1 MIAQGGIREMSAVN
15 DDYLV
20 TKVACMYYEE
30 EMTQQEIADVIGV
43 SRIQIVRMLQK
54 ARDKGIV
61 RITIDSKFR
70 ENVDLG
76 RQLQEALN
84 LQEAFVVNAPIHP
97 ENLFDAIGSAAS
109 DYLVARLRPNMILG
123 VSAGR
128 TLRAMVNNLPRRETE
143 GLRVCNIVGGISS
156 LGDQSAQELAYQLCE
171 RLGGRPMMLNVPFHV
186 STKHIKETLLEDER
200 IAATIKAARCA
211 DLILISVGD
220 LRNPM
225 LTKVYRREEVYPR
238 DVCERLLDYKV
249 VGEMIGCFY
258 DIRGEQML
266 PELSDHI
273 LGFSIQ
279 TLKSMP
285 SVIAVAG
292 GSEKVLPIIG
302 AARGGYIDGLITD
315 DATAEQ
321 VLDTARDIADT

>member
-1 MIAQGGIREMSAVN
+1 MSAVN

-30 EMTQQEIADVIGV
+30 EMTQQQIADIIGV
-43 SRIQIVRMLQK
+43 SRIQVVRMLQR
-54 ARDKGIV
+54 ARDTGIV

-76 RQLQEALN
+76 RQLQEILN
-84 LQEAFVVNAPIHP
+84 LREAFVVNAPALP
-97 ENLFDAIGSAAS
+97 ENLFDTIGRAAA
-109 DYLVARLRPNMILG
+109 DYLVARLRPNMSLG

-128 TLRAMVNNLPRRETE
+128 TLRAMVNSLPRCETE

-156 LGDQSAQELAYQLCE
+156 LGDQSAQELAYQISE

-200 IAATIKAARCA
+200 VAATIEAARRA
-211 DLILISVGD
+211 DPILISVGD
-220 LRNPM
+220 LKNPM
-225 LTKVYRREEVYPR
+225 LAKVYRHEEVYPPN
-238 DVCERLLDYKV
+238 VYERLLEHEV

-258 DIRGEQML
+258 NISGEQVL
-266 PELSDHI
+266 PELSEHI
-273 LGFSIQ
+273 LGFNIQ
-279 TLKSMP
+279 DLKAMP

-292 GSEKVLPIIG
+292 GSEKTLPIVG

-321 VLDTARDIADT
+321 ILDAARDVAGTD

>member
-1 MIAQGGIREMSAVN
+1 MSVVN
-15 DDYLV
+15 DNYLV

-43 SRIQIVRMLQK
+43 SRIQVVRMLQR
-54 ARDKGIV
+54 ARDTGIV

-76 RQLQEALN
+76 RHLQKALD
-84 LQEAFVVNAPIHP
+84 LRKAFVVHSPVHP
-97 ENLFDAIGSAAS
+97 EYLFDSIGRGAS
-109 DYLVARLRPNMILG
+109 DYLVARLKPNMILG

-128 TLRAMVNNLPRRETE
+128 TLRAMVNSLPRCETE

-156 LGDQSAQELAYQLCE
+156 LGDQSAQELAYQICE

-200 IAATIKAARCA
+200 IAATIEAARCA

-220 LRNPM
+220 LKNPM
-225 LTKVYRREEVYPR
+225 LRKVYRREEVYPR
-238 DVCERLLDYKV
+238 DIYERLLDHEV

-258 DIRGEQML
+258 DIRGKQVL
-266 PELSDHI
+266 PELSEHI
-273 LGFSIQ
+273 VGIDIQ
-279 TLKSMP
+279 DLKSMP
-285 SVIAVAG
+285 SVMAVAG
-292 GSEKVLPIIG
+292 GSEKALPIIG

-315 DATAEQ
+315 DATAKQ
-321 VLDTARDIADT
+321 ILTTVKDIADT

>member
-1 MIAQGGIREMSAVN
+1 MSAVN

-30 EMTQQEIADVIGV
+30 EMTQQQIADIIGV
-43 SRIQIVRMLQK
+43 SRIQVVRMLQR
-54 ARDKGIV
+54 ARDTGIV

-84 LQEAFVVNAPIHP
+84 LREAFVVNAPALP
-97 ENLFDAIGSAAS
+97 ENLFDTIGRAAA

-128 TLRAMVNNLPRRETE
+128 TLRAMVNSLPRYETE

-156 LGDQSAQELAYQLCE
+156 LGDQSAQELAYQISE

-200 IAATIKAARCA
+200 ISATIEAARRA
-211 DLILISVGD
+211 NPILISVGD
-220 LRNPM
+220 LKNPM
-225 LTKVYRREEVYPR
+225 LSKVYRHEEVYPPN
-238 DVCERLLDYKV
+238 VYERLLEHEV

-258 DIRGEQML
+258 NISGEQVL
-266 PELSDHI
+266 PELSEHI
-273 LGFSIQ
+273 LGFNIQ
-279 TLKSMP
+279 DLKAMP

-292 GSEKVLPIIG
+292 GSEKTLPIVG

-321 VLDTARDIADT
+321 ILDAARDVAGTD

>member
-1 MIAQGGIREMSAVN
+1 MSAVN

-30 EMTQQEIADVIGV
+30 EMTQQEIADIIGV
-43 SRIQIVRMLQK
+43 SRIQIVRMLQR

-76 RQLQEALN
+76 LRLQKVLN
-84 LQEAFVVNAPIHP
+84 LKEAFVVSAPVRSEH
-97 ENLFDAIGSAAS
+97 LFDSIGRGAS
-109 DYLVARLRPNMILG
+109 DFLVARLRPNMILG

-128 TLRAMVNNLPRRETE
+128 TLRAMVNSLPRCETE

-171 RLGGRPMMLNVPFHV
+171 RLGGSHMMLNVPFHV

-200 IAATIKAARCA
+200 VAATIEAARCA

-220 LRNPM
+220 LKNPM
-225 LTKVYRREEVYPR
+225 LRKVYRREEVYPR
-238 DVCERLLDYKV
+238 DVYERLLDQNV

-258 DIRGEQML
+258 DIRGEQVL
-266 PELSDHI
+266 SELSDHI
-273 LGFSIQ
+273 LGLNIQ
-279 TLKSMP
+279 DLKSMS

-302 AARGGYIDGLITD
+302 AVRGGYIDGLITD

-321 VLDTARDIADT
+321 LLDTAKNTAGDI